1 MSQANNVECPI
12 CGLSFPVHSVNEH
25 VNKCLTAN
33 SKESASRAASADQV
47 LCSKTG
53 RECSDN
59 SLSSSLDKDADLC
72 GKKLGIKEKK
82 LLASPPSGALKR
94 SFNYFN
100 RTNLAGKSNSNSF
113 FKRPKVDEGNGST
126 NFESTTKYTLDRS
139 LSSDTKETVS
149 VKSPSSSFTG
159 KVIGKKSKSTHFMP
173 LAERMRPKT
182 LEKYVGQS
190 KVLGSNSLLRTLL
203 EAEEIPSMIFW
214 GPPGCGKDTFLPHV
228 ENGTITLIGATTENP
243 SFQLNNALLS
253 RCRVIVLEKLTTDHV
268 ELILRNAID
277 SMGLSTSMESLPGK
291 RIKDPLTTEYS
302 DCHVVIEDDAIKA
315 LANLCDGDARI
326 ALNGLQVAIQSQ
338 VASAKLAQRDN
349 NNLLASKACLE
360 QNGKHLED
368 RKLPINDQDSNEK
381 ITVSISVAHVKEGL
395 QKNHLLYDRNGEE
408 HYNIIS
414 AMHKSIRGSDENA
427 ALYWL
432 ARMLVGGED
441 PLYVARRLV
450 RCASEDIGLADPHA
464 LNQAVAAY
472 QACHFI
478 GMPECDVILAQA
490 AVYLARAPK
499 SIEVYNAYSEAKKL
513 VGEWEGPQ
521 PAVPLHI
528 RNAPTKLMK
537 SLGYGAGYKYNPTF
551 NEPVDQDYLPP
562 ELQGVDF
569 FSWGKDKTVQHQ
581 SKNES

>member
-126 NFESTTKYTLDRS
+126 NFESTTKYTSDRS

-149 VKSPSSSFTG
+149 VKSPSASFTG

-214 GPPGCGKDTFLPHV
+214 GPPGCGKV
-228 ENGTITLIGATTENP
+228 NSA
-243 SFQLNNALLS
+243 
-253 RCRVIVLEKLTTDHV
+253 
-268 ELILRNAID
+268 IL
-277 SMGLSTSMESLPGK
+277 
-291 RIKDPLTTEYS
+291 
-302 DCHVVIEDDAIKA
+302 
-315 LANLCDGDARI
+315 
-326 ALNGLQVAIQSQ
+326 
-338 VASAKLAQRDN
+338 
-349 NNLLASKACLE
+349 
-360 QNGKHLED
+360 
-368 RKLPINDQDSNEK
+368 
-381 ITVSISVAHVKEGL
+381 
-395 QKNHLLYDRNGEE
+395 
-408 HYNIIS
+408 
-414 AMHKSIRGSDENA
+414 
-427 ALYWL
+427 
-432 ARMLVGGED
+432 
-441 PLYVARRLV
+441 
-450 RCASEDIGLADPHA
+450 
-464 LNQAVAAY
+464 
-472 QACHFI
+472 
-478 GMPECDVILAQA
+478 
-490 AVYLARAPK
+490 
-499 SIEVYNAYSEAKKL
+499 
-513 VGEWEGPQ
+513 
-521 PAVPLHI
+521 
-528 RNAPTKLMK
+528 
-537 SLGYGAGYKYNPTF
+537 
-551 NEPVDQDYLPP
+551 
-562 ELQGVDF
+562 
-569 FSWGKDKTVQHQ
+569 
-581 SKNES
+581 